1 MSWFRVV
8 PDKSGAVTIG
18 RYKEQLVREVAFPLP
33 PLGEG
38 GHYLAKLQRPHDEAP
53 YPLAS
58 RVEGRTLIWLVSL
71 EDTSDPGE
79 GLVEIRWDGPNGET
93 WKSPQYAV
101 RIAKGLADPKE
112 APEAWAGFLQQVNR
126 DAGRAESAAD
136 RAEALE
142 KGYTEALEKARAA
155 AEDAWQGKVS
165 AETSAKEAKADA
177 QRAETAASTATQA
190 AQAAHTAQGAAGQA
204 AQAAQTAKE
213 AAEQAQTGAQE
224 AQTGAETAKTE
235 AQAAKTAAEEAA
247 KAAQGAASTAQ
258 TAANTAQGA
267 AAAAENAQ
275 QSVETLASQ
284 VQGDADKVAA
294 DKAEAQKAAG
304 DALGSQQE
312 AQRQATAAQ
321 EAATSAGAAAD
332 RAAESKGQAETAR
345 TGAEAAQTK
354 AEEAAQGVAADR
366 EQIGANKSGLEA
378 AQQELTATKEQLAE
392 TKATLTTTQ
401 EDLKKAQRAIQFQAE
416 LNQGQTWDFEEDT
429 QEAYQRQVPSGA
441 KAGAVM
447 EWGGKT
453 VVWNQQWKALNRTTQ
468 GVVMT
473 ANTDGTCNISGVFDN
488 SLGYGFFRCGGKITW
503 DRVSQHVY
511 LLVAPKG
518 FDRGFGVAG
527 YGGLSADASNLA
539 VWKAP
544 KAETNWADSMCI
556 VANKSDTLNYQKLRF
571 AVIDL
576 TLLFGPGNEPTDTSD
591 PRIAQIEAYAAA
603 HPEHNAGELVSAQV
617 DEMRVMGENLLPAKL
632 SPNKTNGVT
641 CTANADGT
649 YVFNGTATGKASF
662 VSDGKLNLDGIVK
675 LVGCPP
681 GGSIATYSIVL
692 PAVARDTGNGAQTK
706 NLKNYK
712 DRAVIEIGAGYT
724 CKNLVFRPMVT
735 RDLTAT
741 YDDYSPYRKPVVF
754 PVPEAVRELPG
765 YGWSAGSVA
774 NTVEREENGWQYVQR
789 VGSVDLGTLD
799 WHDGGT
805 GTRARRMFTRQPPDN
820 AKIPQDSSALS
831 NLVCPKYAPVTPNNT
846 WLCVKEGI
854 ALNEANGIV
863 LVYDSA
869 FSTAESLA
877 AFKAH
882 VTGVPLYYE
891 LATPITT
898 DITALMGDSLAPF
911 SVEAG
916 GSITLHHPKAD
927 EGFGIDV
934 PAKIQYITKL
944 SEVSA
949 NG

>member
-8 PDKSGAVTIG
+8 PDKSGGVTIG

-33 PLGEG
+33 ELGEG

-126 DAGRAESAAD
+126 DAGRAESAAG

-165 AETSAKEAKADA
+165 AEKSAEAA
-177 QRAETAASTATQA
+177 QEAASTATQA
-190 AQAAHTAQGAAGQA
+190 AQAAQTAQGAAGQA

-416 LNQGQTWDFEEDT
+416 LNKGQTWDFEEDT

-447 EWGGKT
+447 EWGGKALA
-453 VVWNQQWKALNRTTQ
+453 WNQLCDALPNPGTYKGVKVSVSNGKVSLSGTATDAVLVGVGYAAVTVSGHKYMATGLQGGSKSTFYVQ
-468 GVVMT
+468 GVNENNGYYNILDST
-473 ANTDGTCNISGVFDN
+473 AIFAATGAKYRYNI
-488 SLGYGFFRCGGKITW
+488 I
-503 DRVSQHVY
+503 
-511 LLVAPKG
+511 A
-518 FDRGFGVAG
+518 VAG
-527 YGGLSADASNLA
+527 TAFDHTFQ
-539 VWKAP
+539 P
-544 KAETNWADSMCI
+544 M
-556 VANKSDTLNYQKLRF
+556 
-571 AVIDL
+571 VIDL
-576 TLLFGPGNEPTDTSD
+576 TLLYGPGNEPTDTSD

-603 HPEHNAGELVSAQV
+603 HPEYNNGELLSALV
-617 DEMRVMGENLLPAKL
+617 DEVRIAGKNVAQPISAFSK
-632 SPNKTNGVT
+632 SGVT
-641 CTANADGT
+641 MSVDKDGV
-649 YVFNGTATGKASF
+649 YHFSGTATAVVGATSKKFALPSGTYTVSVESALPANVYVSISSIPALMVGPNAVKTGSFEGGTAYVYLYIGKG
-662 VSDGKLNLDGIVK
+662 VIMDNV
-675 LVGCPP
+675 
-681 GGSIATYSIVL
+681 SIAFQVERGT
-692 PAVARDTGNGAQTK
+692 TH
-706 NLKNYK
+706 
-712 DRAVIEIGAGYT
+712 
-724 CKNLVFRPMVT
+724 
-735 RDLTAT
+735 TA
-741 YDDYSPYRKPVVF
+741 YVPYRQPSTY
-754 PVPEAVRELPG
+754 PIPSAVQALPG

-774 NTVEREENGWQYVQR
+774 NTVERTDNGWQYVQR
-789 VGSVDLGTLD
+789 VGSRAYQDGDELTDGT
-799 WHDGGT
+799 T
-805 GTRARRMFTRQPPDN
+805 TY
-820 AKIPQDSSALS
+820 
-831 NLVCPKYAPVTPNNT
+831 YA
-846 WLCVKEGI
+846 
-854 ALNEANGIV
+854 
-863 LVYDSA
+863 
-869 FSTAESLA
+869 
-877 AFKAH
+877 
-882 VTGVPLYYE
+882 

-911 SVEAG
+911 SVESG

-927 EGFGIDV
+927 EGFAIDV
-934 PAKIQYITKL
+934 PGKIQYITKL

>member
-1 MSWFRVV
+1 MSWFRVT

-33 PLGEG
+33 ELGEG

-58 RVEGRTLIWLVSL
+58 RVEGRELIWLVSL

-142 KGYTEALEKARAA
+142 AGYTEALEKARAA

-165 AETSAKEAKADA
+165 AETSAKEAQADA

-190 AQAAHTAQGAAGQA
+190 AQAAQTAQGAAGQA

-294 DKAEAQKAAG
+294 DKAEAQKAAV

-321 EAATSAGAAAD
+321 EAATSAGAAATS
-332 RAAESKGQAETAR
+332 AAESKGQAETAR

-392 TKATLTTTQ
+392 TKATLATTN

-416 LNQGQTWDFEEDT
+416 LNKGQTWDFEEDT
-429 QEAYQRQVPSGA
+429 QTAYQRIVPSGA
-441 KAGAVM
+441 HAGAVM

-453 VVWNQQWKALNRTTQ
+453 RRGKNVLPLVLSGSEQNVFATVSGATISVKNTSTKNCYPQTEWFELPAGTYCAVQSDKNIETYLQLASGDYSHTLKGSGYIVFTLDATTPVRYMLSVGTGINFSMAIQTVRGSTPDYDFEAYTPELLSALVDEVRVRGKNLANVDAAVIQGGSNVSIAGNDIIIKADSSVKIPLTLAVGAVV
-468 GVVMT
+468 
-473 ANTDGTCNISGVFDN
+473 S
-488 SLGYGFFRCGGKITW
+488 
-503 DRVSQHVY
+503 VS
-511 LLVAPKG
+511 
-518 FDRGFGVAG
+518 FGVA
-527 YGGLSADASNLA
+527 ADFSN
-539 VWKAP
+539 
-544 KAETNWADSMCI
+544 AE
-556 VANKSDTLNYQKLRF
+556 VQF
-571 AVIDL
+571 
-576 TLLFGPGNEPTDTSD
+576 LL
-591 PRIAQIEAYAAA
+591 
-603 HPEHNAGELVSAQV
+603 
-617 DEMRVMGENLLPAKL
+617 
-632 SPNKTNGVT
+632 
-641 CTANADGT
+641 
-649 YVFNGTATGKASF
+649 
-662 VSDGKLNLDGIVK
+662 
-675 LVGCPP
+675 
-681 GGSIATYSIVL
+681 
-692 PAVARDTGNGAQTK
+692 GNGKKIILWGVYTG
-706 NLKNYK
+706 
-712 DRAVIEIGAGYT
+712 AVGDSKKTISRTISENVVAICMQSWNTARNV
-724 CKNLVFRPMVT
+724 KFS
-735 RDLTAT
+735 DLQVELFDTPTA
-741 YDDYSPYRKPVVF
+741 YSPYHEDISPI
-754 PVPEAVRELPG
+754 PSAVKALPG
-765 YGWSAGSVA
+765 YGWSAGNVA
-774 NTVEREENGWQYVQR
+774 NTVERTENGWQYVQR
-789 VGSVDLGTLD
+789 VGRVDLGTLS
-799 WHDGGT
+799 WEYSASKLLFSANIDGAVDT
-805 GTRARRMFTRQPPDN
+805 G
-820 AKIPQDSSALS
+820 
-831 NLVCPKYAPVTPNNT
+831 NT
-846 WLCVKEGI
+846 GYTKLECAVLMPGKAFWGNTTDGDGEITINHGI
-854 ALNEANGIV
+854 AVARKMA
-863 LVYDSA
+863 YDNVEDFTSYV
-869 FSTAESLA
+869 SG
-877 AFKAH
+877 H
-882 VTGVPLYYE
+882 PLYYE

-911 SVEAG
+911 PVEAG
-916 GSITLHHPKAD
+916 GSITMHHPKAD
-927 EGFGIDV
+927 EGFAINV

>member
-1 MSWFRVV
+1 MSWFRVT

-33 PLGEG
+33 ELGEG

-71 EDTSDPGE
+71 ADTSDPGE

-142 KGYTEALEKARAA
+142 KGYTEALEKVRAA

-165 AETSAKEAKADA
+165 AEKSAKEAKADA
-177 QRAETAASTATQA
+177 QRAETAASTATQT
-190 AQAAHTAQGAAGQA
+190 AQAAQTAQGAAGQA

-416 LNQGQTWDFEEDT
+416 LNKGQTWDFEEDT
-429 QEAYQRQVPSGA
+429 QAAYQRQVPSGA

-447 EWGGKT
+447 EWGGTTRRGKNVLPLVLSGSEQNVFAT
-453 VVWNQQWKALNRTTQ
+453 VSGATISVKNALTKNCYPQTEWFELP
-468 GVVMT
+468 
-473 ANTDGTCNISGVFDN
+473 AGTYCAIQSDKNIETYLQLASGDYSHVLKG
-488 SLGYGFFRCGGKITW
+488 LGYIVFTLNAATPVRYMLSVGAGINLRMAIQT
-503 DRVSQHVY
+503 V
-511 LLVAPKG
+511 
-518 FDRGFGVAG
+518 RGSTPDYDFEA
-527 YGGLSADASNLA
+527 YTPELLSAL
-539 VWKAP
+539 
-544 KAETNWADSMCI
+544 
-556 VANKSDTLNYQKLRF
+556 
-571 AVIDL
+571 
-576 TLLFGPGNEPTDTSD
+576 
-591 PRIAQIEAYAAA
+591 
-603 HPEHNAGELVSAQV
+603 V
-617 DEMRVMGENLLPAKL
+617 DEV
-632 SPNKTNGVT
+632 
-641 CTANADGT
+641 
-649 YVFNGTATGKASF
+649 
-662 VSDGKLNLDGIVK
+662 
-675 LVGCPP
+675 LVVG
-681 GGSIATYSIVL
+681 
-692 PAVARDTGNGAQTK
+692 
-706 NLKNYK
+706 
-712 DRAVIEIGAGYT
+712 
-724 CKNLVFRPMVT
+724 KNLVAINGPSGNDTYKFHTKIPAHT
-735 RDLTAT
+735 RVSASFKGTASADKDDALTMWLHSDYGFVSGNSLEFGKVSKGTKRYTAT
-741 YDDYSPYRKPVVF
+741 TTVSYVVTSVRIFKNSFWRQFDSVTDLQLEMSSTPTAYSPHHEETYPI
-754 PVPEAVRELPG
+754 PSAVRSLPG
-765 YGWSAGSVA
+765 YGWSAGKVA
-774 NTVEREENGWQYVQR
+774 NTVERTDKGWQYVQR

-799 WHDGGT
+799 WYDGGT
-805 GTRARRMFTRQPPDN
+805 GTSARRMVTRQPPDN
-820 AKIPQDSSALS
+820 VKIPQESSALS
-831 NLVCPKYAPVTPNNT
+831 NLVCPKYAPVTPDDT

-854 ALNEANGIV
+854 ALNKANGIV

-927 EGFGIDV
+927 EGFAIDV

-944 SEVSA
+944 SEVST

>member
-1 MSWFRVV
+1 MSWFRVT

-33 PLGEG
+33 ELGEG

-58 RVEGRTLIWLVSL
+58 RVEGRTLIWLVGL

-142 KGYTEALEKARAA
+142 AGYTEALEKARAA

-165 AETSAKEAKADA
+165 AETSAK
-177 QRAETAASTATQA
+177 RAETAASTATQA
-190 AQAAHTAQGAAGQA
+190 AQAAQTAQGAAGQA

-213 AAEQAQTGAQE
+213 AAEQ

-294 DKAEAQKAAG
+294 DKAEAQKAAV

-321 EAATSAGAAAD
+321 EAATSAGAAATS
-332 RAAESKGQAETAR
+332 AAESKGQAETAR

-392 TKATLTTTQ
+392 TKATLATTN
-401 EDLKKAQRAIQFQAE
+401 EDLKKAQRAIQFQSE
-416 LNQGQTWDFEEDT
+416 LNKGQTWDFEEDA
-429 QEAYQRQVPSGA
+429 QAAYQRQVPSGA

-447 EWGGKT
+447 AVGGKT
-453 VVWNQQWKALNRTTQ
+453 VVWNQLCDALPNPGTYKGVKVSVSNGKVSLSGTATDAVLVGVGYAAATVSGHKYMATGLQGGSKSTFYVQ
-468 GVVMT
+468 GVNENNGYYNILDST
-473 ANTDGTCNISGVFDN
+473 AIFAATGAKYRYNI
-488 SLGYGFFRCGGKITW
+488 I
-503 DRVSQHVY
+503 
-511 LLVAPKG
+511 A
-518 FDRGFGVAG
+518 VAG
-527 YGGLSADASNLA
+527 T
-539 VWKAP
+539 V
-544 KAETNWADSMCI
+544 
-556 VANKSDTLNYQKLRF
+556 F
-571 AVIDL
+571 AHTFQPMVVDL
-576 TLLFGPGNEPTDTSD
+576 TLMFGSGNEPTDTTD
-591 PRIAQIEAYAAA
+591 PRIAKIEAYAAA
-603 HPEHNAGELVSAQV
+603 HPEYNAGELVSALV
-617 DEMRVMGENLLPAKL
+617 DEVRVAGKNVAAPVSAFLK
-632 SPNKTNGVT
+632 SGVT
-641 CTANADGT
+641 MSVDKDGV
-649 YVFNGTATGKASF
+649 YHFSGTATA
-662 VSDGKLNLDGIVK
+662 V
-675 LVGCPP
+675 VGATSKKFTLP
-681 GGSIATYSIVL
+681 GGTYTVSVEAALPANVYVSISSIPKLMVGPNTVKTGNWEGGAAYVYLYIGKGVVMDNVSIAFQVERGTTHTAYVPYQQPSTYPIPS
-692 PAVARDTGNGAQTK
+692 AVQA
-706 NLKNYK
+706 
-712 DRAVIEIGAGYT
+712 
-724 CKNLVFRPMVT
+724 
-735 RDLTAT
+735 
-741 YDDYSPYRKPVVF
+741 
-754 PVPEAVRELPG
+754 LPG

-774 NTVEREENGWQYVQR
+774 NTVERTENGWQYVQR

-799 WHDGGT
+799 WRDGGT
-805 GTRARRMFTRQPPDN
+805 GTSARRMVTRQPPDN
-820 AKIPQDSSALS
+820 AKIPKESSETPNA
-831 NLVCPKYAPVTPNNT
+831 VCPKYEPVTPDDT
-846 WLCVKEGI
+846 WLCRKEGI
-854 ALNEANGIV
+854 SLNKGNANVI
-863 LVYDSA
+863 VYDSA
-869 FSTAESLA
+869 FATAESLA

-882 VTGVPLYYE
+882 VTGVPIYYE
-891 LATPITT
+891 LSTPITT

-911 SVEAG
+911 PVEAG

-927 EGFGIDV
+927 EGFAINV